1 MPSLTF
7 LQPVRRRLP
16 LLICAL
22 LLAVMAPFS
31 AVTFRRF
38 EGALL
43 MAGDDRVKS
52 ASERLAMVLQE
63 SSRMMRVD
71 SRRFAGDSA
80 IHRYLRTRDGRL
92 VAAAEEALRHRLALN
107 AHFFG
112 VELRDTTGKRLL
124 AVGSPPPAAAPLAD
138 VAQWNDLLPVDTTRR
153 VAIGPLKSIN
163 GRVYYEIL
171 APATDLR
178 GHIIGYVTQ
187 YRHVASS
194 AQSARLIPEV
204 IGTDATVFLG
214 NVRGGLW
221 SDLAHGEPVAVPN
234 ILHGRVFTLPGRGG
248 ERLRAKASRV
258 PNAPWV
264 VVVAIPERHMLAPS
278 RDLLGATAWL
288 GLFLLAAG
296 ALGAWLLSRRITQP
310 IADIVRAAEGI
321 AAGDYSRRVSRAVRT
336 DELGQLAESFNC
348 MASQIDD
355 ATSLLEARVAER
367 SRELQAAHEEL
378 QRRERE
384 AGEAQY
390 RRLVETAHEG
400 VWTIDAAGVTDYVN
414 PRMAEMLGYTPA
426 EMIGRPIF
434 DFLDDE
440 TRPLAQA
447 SLERRVRQT
456 KGEVYERRLKRRDG
470 SDLWT
475 FMSTTPIFGLA
486 GEYAGALAM
495 VSDVTERRKLE
506 AQLRQSQRL
515 EAIGQLA
522 GGIAHDFNNLL
533 LVVKGHA
540 EFALEDMSAGRAD
553 VDDIKTVVEAADRA
567 AALTRQLLAFSRQ
580 QVLQPRVL
588 DLNELVTSFAKMV
601 RRVIPAD
608 IAIETTLAGDLG
620 AIEAD
625 AGQLE
630 QVLMNLVVN
639 ARDAMPRGGRVTIET
654 LNVDLDATNPTRDAA
669 AEVRPGPYVALVVSD
684 TGGGMDQA
692 TQARIFE
699 PFFTTKERGNGTGLG
714 LATVYGIVKQSG
726 GYIWVSSE
734 PGQGTT
740 LRIYLPRIDKAAGL
754 VKANAERPEPAR
766 GGETVLVVEDESLV
780 RAVARRVLTKKGY
793 RVLEAENGAE
803 ALRICEESLPSIDL
817 VVTDLVMPEMG
828 GRELAAELQA
838 RHAAVRILFMS
849 GYTEDAALR
858 SNVLQSGQAFL
869 SKPFTADEFA
879 RKVREVLDDRPVA
892 PGRDGGYARPRSRA
906 RQPT

>member
-1 MPSLTF
+1 VPSLKF

-22 LLAVMAPFS
+22 LLAVMAAFS
-31 AVTFRRF
+31 AVTFHRF

-43 MAGDDRVKS
+43 TAGDDRVKS
-52 ASERLAMVLQE
+52 ASERLAMVMQE
-63 SSRMMRVD
+63 SARMMRVD

-80 IHRYLRTRDGRL
+80 IHRYLRTRDSRL
-92 VAAAEEALRHRLALN
+92 IAAAEEALRHRLVASP
-107 AHFFG
+107 HFFG
-112 VELRDTTGKRLL
+112 VELRDIHGKRLL
-124 AVGSPPPAAAPLAD
+124 AVGGPPPAAAPLAE
-138 VAQWNDLLPVDTTRR
+138 VAQWNDLLPLDTTRR
-153 VAIGPLKSIN
+153 VAIGPLKSTE

-178 GHIIGYVTQ
+178 GHTIGYVTQ

-214 NVRGGLW
+214 NARGGLW
-221 SDLAHGEPVAVPN
+221 SDLAHGGPVVVPN
-234 ILHGRVFTLPGRGG
+234 VVDRRVFTLPGRGG
-248 ERLRAKASRV
+248 EPLRAMASRV
-258 PNAPWV
+258 VNAPWV
-264 VVVAIPERHMLAPS
+264 VLVAIPQRQMLAPS

-288 GLFLLAAG
+288 ALFLLAAG

-321 AAGDYSRRVSRAVRT
+321 AGGDYSRRVSAERRT

-348 MASQIDD
+348 MAGQIED

-367 SRELQAAHEEL
+367 SRELQAAQEALH
-378 QRRERE
+378 RRERE
-384 AGEAQY
+384 AGEARY

-400 VWTIDAAGVTDYVN
+400 VWTIDASGVTDYVN

-440 TRPLAQA
+440 TRPLAAA
-447 SLERRVRQT
+447 SVERRLRHK

-470 SDLWT
+470 SDVWT
-475 FMSTTPIFGLA
+475 FMSTTPILGPSD
-486 GEYAGALAM
+486 ECVGALAM

-540 EFALEDMSAGRAD
+540 EFALEDISAGHAQ

-608 IAIETTLAGDLG
+608 IAIETKLAGDLG

-639 ARDAMPRGGRVTIET
+639 ARDAMPRGGKVTIET
-654 LNVDLDATNPTRDAA
+654 SNADLDGTSPMRDSPP
-669 AEVRPGPYVALVVSD
+669 EVRPGSYVSLVVND
-684 TGGGMDQA
+684 TGGGMDKE
-692 TQARIFE
+692 TQARAFE

-714 LATVYGIVKQSG
+714 LSTVYGIVKQSG
-726 GYIWVSSE
+726 GYIWVFSE

-740 LRIYLPRIDKAAGL
+740 LRIYMPRVPKPAGH
-754 VKANAERPEPAR
+754 VKTSTDRTEPAR
-766 GGETVLVVEDESLV
+766 GGETVLVVDDEPLV
-780 RAVARRVLTKKGY
+780 RAVARRLLMKKGY

-803 ALRICEESLPSIDL
+803 ALRICEESVPSIDL

-828 GRELAAELQA
+828 GRELAAELHA
-838 RHAAVRILFMS
+838 RHAGVRILFMS

-858 SNVLQSGQAFL
+858 TSVLQVGQAFL
-869 SKPFTADEFA
+869 AKPFTADEFA
-879 RKVREVLDDRPVA
+879 RKVREVLDDQPAVT
-892 PGRDGGYARPRSRA
+892 AREGAYSAPRSRVK
-906 RQPT
+906 QPT